1 MAVPC
6 FYCAAIPEAGA
17 TVDLSESE
25 SRHAAAA
32 RRLRSGHRVLL
43 LDGRGGRATGVIEEV
58 SASGVRVS
66 LASREEVEAASPAIA
81 VASALPKGERLR
93 MLLDMLGQLAIA
105 SFVPLECEH
114 GVARTGAAGLARGR
128 RVLRESCKQSGN
140 PWFPE
145 LREPAPPAAVADTW
159 RGEGVQ
165 MLLAH
170 PGAQGAGPGTGRAG
184 AYGLF
189 VGPEGGFTEREVD
202 DLVSRGAV
210 PVALGANILRIETAV
225 VAMVSALRLRRGP
238 FGCA

>member
-6 FYCAAIPEAGA
+6 FYCADIPQAGA
-17 TVDLSESE
+17 MVGLNETE
-25 SRHAAAA
+25 SRHAAAS
-32 RRLRSGHRVLL
+32 RRLRIGHRVVL

-58 SASGVRVS
+58 SARGVRVS
-66 LASREEVEAASPAIA
+66 LSSREEVEARTPAIA
-81 VASALPKGERLR
+81 VASALPRGERLR

-105 SFVPLECEH
+105 SFIPLECERS
-114 GVARTGAAGLARGR
+114 VDRTGAAGLARSR

-140 PWFPE
+140 PWFPD
-145 LREPAPPAAVADTW
+145 LREPAPPAVVADAW

-170 PGAQGAGPGTGRAG
+170 PEARGADPGASEAG

-202 DLVSRGAV
+202 DMISRGAV

-225 VAMVSALRLRRGP
+225 VAMVSALRLGSGP